1 MKNVT
6 LSIDEDVLAAVRR
19 YAAAHDSTVN
29 ALVREYLTDLAKRE
43 SQAANARRRLRELS
57 DESPARVGSR
67 NWSRDDLHE
76 R

>member
-29 ALVREYLTDLAKRE
+29 ALVREYLTGLAKRE
-43 SQAANARRRLRELS
+43 SLAANARRRLRELS